1 MAPDV
6 GYWSLNITAW
16 RVEIMGG
23 GGGIYAFGKV
33 IPFFS
38 FFFFF
43 EIRVLDRNNFSV
55 DIV

>member
-16 RVEIMGG
+16 RVEIMGRG
-23 GGGIYAFGKV
+23 VYAFGKV

>member
-23 GGGIYAFGKV
+23 GGVYAFGKV

-38 FFFFF
+38 LFFLRF
-43 EIRVLDRNNFSV
+43 EF
-55 DIV
+55 